1 MRRDSKLL
9 QCYYE
14 IEISTALPWTL
25 QEKKETRLQKDRSKR
40 SWALLQ
46 TWRIGLTAF
55 SSDDLAS
62 DAMPANLSEYMDN
75 VICGK
80 FVKRKYKKKTQ

>member
-1 MRRDSKLL
+1 MWRDSKLL

-55 SSDDLAS
+55 SSNDLAS

-75 VICGK
+75 FICGK
-80 FVKRKYKKKTQ
+80 KRRKIRKKKI